1 MKDENWYEKSLNYAK
16 TQLSTV
22 IRDIEEDVVFN
33 DMRLDRAQAIGR
45 LNIAINVL
53 ALADSEDLFD
63 LDGDLDG

>member
-22 IRDIEEDVVFN
+22 IRDIEEDVVFS
-33 DMRLDRAQAIGR
+33 DMHLDRAQAIGR